1 MKGIVLAGG
10 TGSRLDPLT
19 KVTNKHLLP
28 VFDKPMVLYPIEALV
43 LAGIT
48 DIMLVT
54 GGEWASDFAR
64 LLGDGSEYG
73 ATSLVY
79 GYQKNPLGIAHAL
92 GLARDFVK
100 DEKFC
105 VFLGDNVLEG
115 NTIEA
120 KQSFES
126 QEDGAKVL
134 LKEVPDPENFGCPEI
149 DHDRIVRVIEK
160 PTNPPTSYAVVGIY
174 FYDSN
179 VFEFIETLQP
189 SERGE
194 LEISDVNSHYAE
206 RGQLTFDIIHGWWGD
221 AGESIKSWLRVNNLV
236 AETGANKQTL
246 KS

>member
-1 MKGIVLAGG
+1 MARDMFG
-10 TGSRLDPLT
+10 LDGQ
-19 KVTNKHLLP
+19 VA
-28 VFDKPMVLYPIEALV
+28 I
-43 LAGIT
+43 
-48 DIMLVT
+48 VT
-54 GGEWASDFAR
+54 GGN
-64 LLGDGSEYG
+64 GGIG
-73 ATSLVY
+73 
-79 GYQKNPLGIAHAL
+79 LGIAHAL

-160 PTNPPTSYAVVGIY
+160 PTNPPTSYAVIGIY

-194 LEISDVNSHYAE
+194 LEITSAVQYSIDHLDTRFEVIPIRGPVLDLTSRSDIESVAE
-206 RGQLTFDIIHGWWGD
+206 RLRGQQVHL
-221 AGESIKSWLRVNNLV
+221 
-236 AETGANKQTL
+236 
-246 KS
+246 